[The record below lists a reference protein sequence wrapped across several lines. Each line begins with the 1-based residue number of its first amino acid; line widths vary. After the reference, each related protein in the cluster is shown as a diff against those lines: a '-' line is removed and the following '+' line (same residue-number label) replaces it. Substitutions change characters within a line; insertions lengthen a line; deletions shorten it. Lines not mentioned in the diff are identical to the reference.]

1 MNEKQQTP
9 IDTTGSTLLQQG
21 RDKFAD
27 HAVTTLSPARV
38 VVMCFERVD
47 RDLAG
52 ASTALLVGDL
62 TEATIL
68 ISHAQDIISHL
79 MDGIEASDWEFSGE
93 LSSVYSWCYGELL
106 SAVAHRSESKVS
118 HVRGLLSSLGSA
130 FSVAAQAVVQPVET
144 AGGTHLRAH
153 A

>member
-1 MNEKQQTP
+1 MNENQQTP
-9 IDTTGSTLLQQG
+9 ADQTDAMLLQQG

-52 ASTALLVGDL
+52 ACTALRVGDL
-62 TEATIL
+62 AEATIL
-68 ISHAQDIISHL
+68 ISHAQDIVSHL
-79 MDGIEASDWEFSGE
+79 LDGIEASDWEYAGE

-106 SAVAHRSESKVS
+106 SAVAHRSEDKVA

-130 FSVAAQAVVQPVET
+130 FSLAAQAVVQPVET